1 MPRHYLER
9 LFEPRAVAVIGAS
22 DKEDT
27 AGNRVL
33 RNLKDSGFEGSIYP
47 VNPHHRQLLGERSYR
62 SIADT
67 PRPVD
72 LAVISTPTHAVA
84 DVVRECGEHG
94 VSGLVILTAGI
105 DRDGALERRI
115 LDHARQYRMH
125 VIGPNCLGIM
135 RPRVGLNA
143 TFSRNQAASG
153 GLALVS
159 QSGAL
164 VSAILDWAQARNI
177 GFSLT
182 ASLGN
187 ASDADFGDL
196 LDYLATD
203 ASTRAILLYVEGIR
217 DSRRFM
223 SGLRAAARVKPVI
236 VVKAGRRPDGS
247 RAALSHSGALVG
259 SDQVFEAALARAG
272 GIRVHTVEQLFSA
285 AEILSK
291 GFRLRGKRLCIVTDG
306 GGPAVIASDHAN
318 EIGVGLA
325 ELSPGAIERLDATL
339 PRHWSRTNPVDL
351 LEDATPERYRDA
363 LAVCLQEDGV
373 DAVLAMLVPQAMT
386 EPEQIAQTV
395 IDAAS
400 ETRKPVLACWMG
412 DAQVREARHR
422 FSDAGIPHFET
433 PEASIEAFAAL
444 DRYQANHQ
452 LLVQVPGP
460 AAFRPG
466 RDVDGPRLIM
476 ENALTEGR
484 DLLTN
489 LESKAVLRAFDIP
502 VVRTIEARTASE
514 ALVVAES
521 LGYPLAMK
529 VSSPTLTHKSDFGG
543 VRLDVADAQQV
554 RRAYDEL
561 IEAARTAHPDALV
574 SGVTLEPM
582 QHRIHGRELMV
593 GISTDPVFGPVV
605 NFGGGGTAVE
615 LVNDVAVA
623 LPPLNDFLADQLMA
637 RPRVARLLT
646 AYRELPAV
654 DMAAVRNVLLQVSE
668 MVCALPHIRE
678 LDINPLIADESGVV
692 AVDARIRIA
701 SPGRGADRYGHLAVH
716 PYPSHL
722 VKRTQLP
729 DGTDI
734 VIRPIRP
741 EDAERERAF
750 IDSLSPE
757 AKYYRFMENLRELS
771 PAMLARFTQIDY
783 DRELALIAVRM
794 DGLDEAEQLGVA
806 RYNIDPDGETC
817 EFALV
822 VADTVRRQ
830 GLGTRLMMDLME
842 SARARGLREIHGDV
856 LSENRKMLKLMRQ
869 LGFAVLTSPDDAGVK
884 RVTRDLR

>member
-9 LFEPRAVAVIGAS
+9 LFEPRAVAVVGAS
-22 DKEDT
+22 DKEDS
-27 AGNRVL
+27 AGNRVF
-33 RNLKDSGFEGSIYP
+33 RNLKDAGFEGPVYP
-47 VNPHHRQLLGERSYR
+47 VNPHHRHLLGERSYR

-67 PRPVD
+67 PQPVD

-84 DVVRECGEHG
+84 EVVRECGEHG

-105 DRDGALERRI
+105 ERDGGLERRI
-115 LDHARQYRMH
+115 LDYARHYRMH

-135 RPRVGLNA
+135 RPKVGLNA
-143 TFSRNQAASG
+143 TFSRNQAVDG

-187 ASDADFGDL
+187 ASDADFGHL

-203 ASTRAILLYVEGIR
+203 ANTRAILLYVEGLR
-217 DSRRFM
+217 DSRSFM

-247 RAALSHSGALVG
+247 RAAISHSGALVG

-291 GFRLRGKRLCIVTDG
+291 GFRLGGDRLCIVTDG
-306 GGPAVIASDHAN
+306 GGPAVIASDRAN
-318 EIGVGLA
+318 EIGVRLA
-325 ELSPGAIERLDATL
+325 SLSAGAIQKLDATL

-363 LAVCLQEDGV
+363 LSVCLDEDGV

-386 EPEQIAQTV
+386 APERIAETV
-395 IDAAS
+395 IEAS
-400 ETRKPVLACWMG
+400 RGTHKPVLACWMG
-412 DAQVREARHR
+412 DAQVRGARQQ
-422 FSDAGIPHFET
+422 FAEAGIPQFET
-433 PEASIEAFAAL
+433 PEASVEAFAAL
-444 DRYQANHQ
+444 ERYQSNHR
-452 LLVQVPGP
+452 LLLQVPGP

-466 RDVDGPRLIM
+466 RETDGARLII
-476 ENALTEGR
+476 ENALSDGR
-484 DLLTN
+484 QLLTN

-502 VVRTIEARTASE
+502 VVQTVEARSASE

-521 LGYPLAMK
+521 IGYPLAMK

-543 VRLDVADAQQV
+543 VRLDIADAQHV

-561 IEAARTAHPDALV
+561 VAAAHQAHPDASV
-574 SGVTLEPM
+574 TGVTLEPM
-582 QHRIHGRELMV
+582 QHRVHGRELMV
-593 GISTDPVFGPVV
+593 GVSTDRVFGPII

-615 LVNDVAVA
+615 LVEDIAVA
-623 LPPLNDFLADQLMA
+623 LPPLNGFLADRLISA
-637 RPRVARLLT
+637 PRVARRLA

-654 DMAAVRNVLLQVSE
+654 NLDAVRNVLLQVSE
-668 MVCALPHIRE
+668 LVCALPHVQE
-678 LDINPLIADESGVV
+678 LDINPLIADENGVV
-692 AVDARIRIA
+692 AVDARMRVGA
-701 SPGRGADRYGHLAVH
+701 PARGVDRYGHLAVH

-722 VKRTQLP
+722 VRRTQLP
-729 DGTDI
+729 NGTDI

-750 IDSLSPE
+750 VDALSPE

-783 DRELALIAVRM
+783 DRELALIAVRL
-794 DGLDEAEQLGVA
+794 DGDDEAEQLGVA
-806 RYNIDPDGETC
+806 RYNMDPDGESC
-817 EFALV
+817 EFAIV
-822 VADTVRRQ
+822 VADNVRRQ
-830 GLGTRLMMDLME
+830 GLGSRLMSELIE

-856 LSENRKMLKLMRQ
+856 LAENRKMLKLMRQ
-869 LGFAVLTSPDDAGVK
+869 LGFSILTSPDDAGVK
-884 RVTRDLR
+884 RVVRDLR